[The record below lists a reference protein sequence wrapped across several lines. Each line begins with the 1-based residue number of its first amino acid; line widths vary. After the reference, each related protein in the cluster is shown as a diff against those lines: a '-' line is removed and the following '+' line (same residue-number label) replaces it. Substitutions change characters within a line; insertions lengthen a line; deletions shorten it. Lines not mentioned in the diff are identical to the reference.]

1 MSPPTSWDISL
12 SNKTASSL
20 TIDWS
25 GFSFNFVASFF
36 IISLNQTPRA
46 VSQDGN
52 PNEPMNFLSIV
63 VNSSQTVEVV
73 NGLPAFSE
81 FVATVYL
88 VDINNDIYKSNTLVV
103 RTEETG
109 KSLYNFPLYCVMIF
123 STAANFSVGIG
134 SDMVM
139 VMVMNLYS
147 AFSINIF
154 KCALQARDLWVRTDI
169 SIYKRRW

>member
-1 MSPPTSWDISL
+1 MFIAASLPTSWDISL

-25 GFSFNFVASFF
+25 GFSVNLVASFF
-36 IISLNQTPRA
+36 VISLNQTPRA

-63 VNSSQTVEVV
+63 ANSSQTVEVV

-103 RTEETG
+103 ETEESG
-109 KSLYNFPLYCVMIF
+109 KLVYDFLLYCVKKLCMY
-123 STAANFSVGIG
+123 SVISHALCDSCNGPSMLW
-134 SDMVM
+134 SD
-139 VMVMNLYS
+139 
-147 AFSINIF
+147 
-154 KCALQARDLWVRTDI
+154 
-169 SIYKRRW
+169 